1 MYYTTNGIEIKP
13 LEKGRIKK
21 DSTTSCIKYANPR
34 DNSFRQDLN
43 IKKQFYKINY

>member
-13 LEKGRIKK
+13 LEKGRQKK
-21 DSTTSCIKYANPR
+21 YSLESSVKYANPR

-43 IKKQFYKINY
+43 IKKQYYTINY

>member
-13 LEKGRIKK
+13 LEQGRQRMY
-21 DSTTSCIKYANPR
+21 SLASPVKYANPR

-43 IKKQFYKINY
+43 IKKQYYKINY